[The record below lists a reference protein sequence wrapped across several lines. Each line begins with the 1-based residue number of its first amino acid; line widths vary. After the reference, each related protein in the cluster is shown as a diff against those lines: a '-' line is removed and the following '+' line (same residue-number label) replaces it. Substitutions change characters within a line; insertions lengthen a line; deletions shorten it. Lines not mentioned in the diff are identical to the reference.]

1 MPLTIRSRPHVENIS
16 DTQFTAQQARMLL
29 ASLLLA
35 SVSLCLGEIPNHDEA
50 LADRLVLLEKKMM
63 GLEEENKYLRLVCS
77 DRPVCLLPSAFFSE
91 PSQ

>member
-1 MPLTIRSRPHVENIS
+1 MGNIS
-16 DTQFTAQQARMLL
+16 DTHFTAQQARMIL
-29 ASLLLA
+29 SLLLA
-35 SVSLCLGEIPNHDEA
+35 SVSLCLGEIPNHDET

-77 DRPVCLLPSAFFSE
+77 DRPVCLLPSSFFSE